1 MKDKLSTIEQI
12 AVSLWII
19 AQSLLIILTD
29 TNVLTL
35 NSTITFSVLILSCWI
50 CPTLNCGIIED
61 EEGSWAWKVFNLIF
75 SSHSFV

>member
-35 NSTITFSVLILSCWI
+35 NSTITFIPSYLLILVFTI
-50 CPTLNCGIIED
+50 TTIISIATMQE
-61 EEGSWAWKVFNLIF
+61 
-75 SSHSFV
+75 

>member
-1 MKDKLSTIEQI
+1 MKNKLSTIEQI

-35 NSTITFSVLILSCWI
+35 NSTIIFIPSYLLILVFTI
-50 CPTLNCGIIED
+50 TTIISIATMQE
-61 EEGSWAWKVFNLIF
+61 
-75 SSHSFV
+75 

>member
-1 MKDKLSTIEQI
+1 MKNKLSTIEQI

-35 NSTITFSVLILSCWI
+35 NSTITFIPSYLLILVFTI
-50 CPTLNCGIIED
+50 TTIISIATMQE
-61 EEGSWAWKVFNLIF
+61 
-75 SSHSFV
+75 

>member
-1 MKDKLSTIEQI
+1 MKDKISTIEQI

-35 NSTITFSVLILSCWI
+35 NSTITFIPSYLLILVFTI
-50 CPTLNCGIIED
+50 TTIISIVTMQE
-61 EEGSWAWKVFNLIF
+61 
-75 SSHSFV
+75 

>member
-1 MKDKLSTIEQI
+1 MKDKLSTREQI

-35 NSTITFSVLILSCWI
+35 NSTITFIPSYLLILVFTI
-50 CPTLNCGIIED
+50 TTIISIATMQE
-61 EEGSWAWKVFNLIF
+61 
-75 SSHSFV
+75 

>member
-35 NSTITFSVLILSCWI
+35 NSTIIFIPSYLLILVFTI
-50 CPTLNCGIIED
+50 TTIISIATMQE
-61 EEGSWAWKVFNLIF
+61 
-75 SSHSFV
+75 

>member
-12 AVSLWII
+12 TVSLWII

-35 NSTITFSVLILSCWI
+35 NSTITFIPSYLLILVFTI
-50 CPTLNCGIIED
+50 TTIISIATMQE
-61 EEGSWAWKVFNLIF
+61 
-75 SSHSFV
+75 

>member
-35 NSTITFSVLILSCWI
+35 NSTITFIPSYLLILVFTI
-50 CPTLNCGIIED
+50 TTIIGIATMQE
-61 EEGSWAWKVFNLIF
+61 
-75 SSHSFV
+75 

>member
-12 AVSLWII
+12 AISLWII

-35 NSTITFSVLILSCWI
+35 NSTITFIPSYLLILVFTI
-50 CPTLNCGIIED
+50 TTIISIATMQE
-61 EEGSWAWKVFNLIF
+61 
-75 SSHSFV
+75 

>member
-1 MKDKLSTIEQI
+1 MKDKLATIEQI

-35 NSTITFSVLILSCWI
+35 NSTITFIPSYLLILVFTI
-50 CPTLNCGIIED
+50 TTIISIATMQE
-61 EEGSWAWKVFNLIF
+61 
-75 SSHSFV
+75 